1 MVSNRYIIA
10 DRVVEIHSLYDEV
23 HTYCA
28 GYQTDET
35 AEYSVTVSQED
46 IAFEREK
53 SACEDKLQGI
63 PARHFPDSY
72 LEKLAVY
79 RKIAEQ
85 MTAFDTILFHGSCIA
100 VDGMGYLF
108 TAKSGTGKSTHTQLW
123 REYFGDRAVM
133 VNDDKPLI
141 HIGANDVTVYG
152 TPYNGKHRL
161 GNNLA
166 VPLKAICIL
175 TRADENH
182 IEPLSAQQA
191 YPMLVQQVYRSADR
205 VKMMKTLRLIDT
217 LTGQVSFYRLGCN
230 MNLSAA
236 KVAFEG
242 MQ

>member
-1 MVSNRYIIA
+1 MVSNRYKIA
-10 DRVVEIHSLYDEV
+10 DRVVEIHSLYYEV

-230 MNLSAA
+230 MNLFAA

>member
-1 MVSNRYIIA
+1 MVSNRYKIA

-230 MNLSAA
+230 MYLSAA

>member
-1 MVSNRYIIA
+1 MVSNRYKIA
-10 DRVVEIHSLYDEV
+10 DRVVEIHSLYYEV

>member
-1 MVSNRYIIA
+1 MVSNRYKIA

>member
-1 MVSNRYIIA
+1 MVSNRYKIA
-10 DRVVEIHSLYDEV
+10 DRVVEIHSLYYEV

-152 TPYNGKHRL
+152 TPYNGKHRR
-161 GNNLA
+161 GSNLSVPRKA
-166 VPLKAICIL
+166 VCMLE
-175 TRADENH
+175 RAERNR
-182 IEPLSAQQA
+182 IEPISKAAAFFRSVPTGPPYLPHILKRIAKEKNISQ
-191 YPMLVQQVYRSADR
+191 VKVYRLER
-205 VKMMKTLRLIDT
+205 KTLDKMKDKI
-217 LTGQVSFYRLGCN
+217 
-230 MNLSAA
+230 A
-236 KVAFEG
+236 
-242 MQ
+242 